1 MIFRLKAIIFIL
13 ILSKIFSAKDFESP
27 VEVYA
32 KAL

>member
-1 MIFRLKAIIFIL
+1 MIFRLKAFIFIL
-13 ILSKIFSAKDFESP
+13 ILSKILSTKDFESP